1 MSARPITDAEVN
13 AVIVKLRE
21 HFGRDTIT
29 RQEMLDYAKNNYVP
43 TRLWKETRGARGMH
57 NLIEID
63 PNRVSAP
70 APVAKQVPMVAAYGS
85 QLTPNLTKFDIHVP
99 MTPVAKQVQETA
111 HVVSIADQSVISHFE
126 RDSLIPTVNPDFVE
140 WGNYKDLRSMLAS
153 NQFFT
158 LYITGESGSGKNEMV
173 SNACAVLRRP
183 VVRIVLTRDTK
194 EEHLIGSKTLVDG
207 SIKYEEGPVVWA
219 AENGAVL
226 LLDEISAGDANE
238 LMCLQNVLEGGT
250 FFVKSLNKMIAPKK
264 GFCVIATDNTK
275 GRGNDTGRYMG
286 TNILN
291 DAFLERFQ
299 MTMEQGYPTAK
310 VEREIYRRAMQR
322 NGKVD
327 DAFIDQLV
335 KWVHVIRKTY
345 ADEAIEEQITTRRGC
360 HIVNVYCMFT
370 SAQRAIELCTSRFD
384 ATTKE
389 AFTILWDK
397 ITAGEAVSGA
407 PDLSED

>member
-1 MSARPITDAEVN
+1 MRVVTDAEIN
-13 AVIVKLRE
+13 AVIVKMRE
-21 HFGRDTIT
+21 HFGRETVT
-29 RQEMLDYAKNNYVP
+29 RQEMLAYAKDNYVP
-43 TRLWKETRGARGMH
+43 TRLWSETRGARGTH
-57 NLIEID
+57 NLVEID
-63 PNRVSAP
+63 PSKKVEET
-70 APVAKQVPMVAAYGS
+70 KQNTVPMVASYNS
-85 QLTPNLTKFDIHVP
+85 QLTPNLTKFDLPVP
-99 MTPVAKQVQETA
+99 IARPVATEIRGSVNHNSAEQ
-111 HVVSIADQSVISHFE
+111 SIISHFD
-126 RDSLIPTVNPDFVE
+126 RDSLIPIVNPDFVE

-238 LMCLQNVLEGGT
+238 LMCLQNVLEGGA
-250 FFVKSLNKMIAPKK
+250 FFVKSLNKMITPKK

-310 VEREIYRRAMQR
+310 IEREIYRRAMQR

-407 PDLSED
+407 PDLSEA